1 MTQEW
6 PAQWQQVRDYLLSRV
21 QSSSQIRRG
30 ERVLRP
36 ILLERIP
43 RLLAEGGYSWLVLQ
57 LAMVS
62 RR

>member
-43 RLLAEGGYSWLVLQ
+43 RLLAGYSWLVLQ

-62 RR
+62 RQ